1 MECDVLIVGAG
12 FAGSVLA
19 ERLTSFGKRCII
31 VDKRDHI
38 GGNAYDYYDASGV
51 LVHKYG
57 PHLFHTNSDRIFE
70 YLSMFTEWIP
80 YQLTGKS
87 FVDGKFWSFPIN
99 LETFE
104 QMLGR
109 PSTTDEMTEYLS
121 RVKVPI
127 AHPKNSEEAIVSQ
140 VGWELYEKFYKGYVK
155 THWNREPKDL
165 DASVCLRIPIRT
177 TRNDLFFDDKHQ
189 YMPAKG
195 YTDMFRRMVGGIRII
210 LNTDYRE
217 MSCQYKHLVYTG
229 PIDEF
234 FDYAHGHLAYRSL
247 RFEHQTFGP
256 EKLKGGFWQP
266 TTVVSY
272 PDGGPL
278 KRIVEIKHATGQAC
292 PHSTIVR
299 EYPIDSDGR
308 EPYYP
313 VPAPDTALM
322 YAKYKAMADKRE
334 DVSFVGRLARYQY
347 LNMDQVVGMALK
359 EFENLRITL

>member
-1 MECDVLIVGAG
+1 
-12 FAGSVLA
+12 
-19 ERLTSFGKRCII
+19 
-31 VDKRDHI
+31 
-38 GGNAYDYYDASGV
+38 
-51 LVHKYG
+51 
-57 PHLFHTNSDRIFE
+57 
-70 YLSMFTEWIP
+70 
-80 YQLTGKS
+80 
-87 FVDGKFWSFPIN
+87 
-99 LETFE
+99 
-104 QMLGR
+104 
-109 PSTTDEMTEYLS
+109 
-121 RVKVPI
+121 
-127 AHPKNSEEAIVSQ
+127 
-140 VGWELYEKFYKGYVK
+140 VK

-189 YMPAKG
+189 YMPAQG
-195 YTDMFRRMVGGIRII
+195 YTEMFRRMINGIPLI

-217 MSCQYKHLVYTG
+217 LSCQYKHLVYTG

-234 FDYAHGHLAYRSL
+234 FDYAHGQLAYRSL
-247 RFEHQTFGP
+247 RFEHETFGP

-292 PHSTIVR
+292 SPSTIVR

-334 DVSFVGRLARYQY
+334 DVSFVGRLAEYRYW
-347 LNMDQVVGMALK
+347 NMDQCVGRSLS
-359 EFENLRITL
+359 EFEKLRRVL